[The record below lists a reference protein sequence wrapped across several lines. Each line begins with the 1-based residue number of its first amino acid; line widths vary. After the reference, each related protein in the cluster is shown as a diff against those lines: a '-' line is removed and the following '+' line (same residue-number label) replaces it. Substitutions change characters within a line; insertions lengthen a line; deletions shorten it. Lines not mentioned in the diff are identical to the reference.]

1 MGLKVAPLI
10 STLAMHDYGCGD
22 RQASATG
29 PDFYVMSVRDMA
41 WLAWWGKEPKGPHGP
56 VYWEIV
62 HSKYLKFHCT
72 HV

>member
-10 STLAMHDYGCGD
+10 STLAMRDYGCGD

-41 WLAWWGKEPKGPHGP
+41 WLAWWGKKPK
-56 VYWEIV
+56 V
-62 HSKYLKFHCT
+62 
-72 HV
+72 